1 MLGGIE
7 LTTKFKCNSSYK
19 EFLSLVLINAIAYLC
34 SCSNVIHI
42 AAMLTLHFVQTL
54 VDFITDL

>member
-7 LTTKFKCNSSYK
+7 LTAKFKCSSSYK
-19 EFLSLVLINAIAYLC
+19 EFLCLVLINAVAYLC
-34 SCSNVIHI
+34 NCSNVIQI
-42 AAMLTLHFVQTL
+42 VAKLTLHFVQTL

>member
-7 LTTKFKCNSSYK
+7 LTAKFKHNSSYK
-19 EFLSLVLINAIAYLC
+19 ELLCLVLINAVAYLY
-34 SCSNVIHI
+34 SCSNVIQTV
-42 AAMLTLHFVQTL
+42 AKLTLHFVQTL